1 MTSNDLDFEP
11 EGKEPSFSKKLGTNV
26 GYAGKKFTGE
36 LIGGFGSL
44 AELIGKIPYLGG
56 GAKAI
61 STILP
66 KVEGVEKGYE
76 KVLGRKFEPTGMI
89 SEILGEAARFAG
101 GLISF
106 GGMPRAATT
115 AGRIGR
121 GLVATGLPAAA
132 SVLTKKGKLPPWAQA
147 AATIG
152 TSLAAHKLTGLD
164 ARQIERGLYREART
178 SAGNATINARQGI
191 RGTGGARGLPSFES
205 ELRTMRNEILR
216 GGTSSVYKDPT
227 LKHIND
233 LLNSI
238 HRNKGNMSIQEL
250 LAFRENINTTRGT
263 LFKRAMSGEVNAPK
277 AKRLINNLNGSLD
290 NFLNRYQNPEFQRAY
305 RTANSIHKG
314 RMDTRKIYEFLSS
327 HAFNKTYSSGV
338 GLGLA
343 YSMINGS
350 IGTIAGKAAPAAA
363 IAQAGAWANAMAK
376 NPGLRYAF
384 REFLRSASREE
395 LKATGK
401 ALNNLGIEA
410 KKAKLDI
417 SQFEDVGFSPEE

>member
-11 EGKEPSFSKKLGTNV
+11 EGKEPSFGAKLGTNV

-36 LIGGFGSL
+36 LIGGIGSL
-44 AELIGKIPYLGG
+44 TELIGKIPYLGAP
-56 GAKAI
+56 AKHLAK
-61 STILP
+61 ILP

-76 KVLGRKFEPTGMI
+76 KLLGREFKPTGVI
-89 SEILGEAARFAG
+89 PEILGEMAGFAG
-101 GLISF
+101 GLAGL
-106 GGMPRAATT
+106 GGLPKAATT

-121 GLVATGLPAAA
+121 GLVATGLPAIA
-132 SVLTKKGKLPPWAQA
+132 SVTSQKAKLPAWMQA
-147 AATIG
+147 TATIG
-152 TSLAAHKLTGLD
+152 TALAAHRLTGLN
-164 ARQIERGLYREART
+164 AKQIERGLYREART
-178 SAGNATINARQGI
+178 SAGNATINARQGVKG
-191 RGTGGARGLPSFES
+191 RGGARGLPSFET
-205 ELRTMRNEILR
+205 ELTAMRGEILR
-216 GGTSSVYKDPT
+216 EGTSSVYKDPT
-227 LKHIND
+227 LKHISD
-233 LLNSI
+233 LLGTIEQNNGTLSI
-238 HRNKGNMSIQEL
+238 KDL

-314 RMDTRKIYEFLSS
+314 RMDTRQIYEFLSS

-343 YSMINGS
+343 YSILNGS

-363 IAQAGAWANAMAK
+363 MAQTGAWIKAMGK

-384 REFLRSASREE
+384 REFLISASKEE
-395 LKATGK
+395 LKATQK
-401 ALNNLGIEA
+401 ALNNFGKEA
-410 KKAKLDI
+410 KKAGLDV
-417 SQFEDVGFSPEE
+417 SQYEDIGFSSEE